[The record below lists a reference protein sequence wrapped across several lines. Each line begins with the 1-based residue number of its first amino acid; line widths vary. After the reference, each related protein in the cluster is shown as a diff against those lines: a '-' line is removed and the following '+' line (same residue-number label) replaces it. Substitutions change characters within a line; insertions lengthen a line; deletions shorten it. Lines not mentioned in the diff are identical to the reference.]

1 MKFRTDFVTNSSS
14 SSFITCGI
22 FSSELV
28 DFIKNLIKEGKTAER
43 DSGERGSGDCLYADV
58 VGELEIV
65 NDHTI
70 NATMAGD
77 FGDKLCNC
85 IDYDTRSELDI
96 LEDNI
101 GENQPGRHA
110 YVVSQ
115 FLKYDPKI
123 RQQLEEIISK
133 AYKNNMTWCE
143 TYMDETDGY
152 CPHCIFSLPSPLFV
166 KGNVLVKYIPQYGV
180 KELVIP
186 DSISEI
192 GEAAF
197 RNTELERIVLPN
209 TIKTI
214 GKNAFRETALK
225 EIIIPNS
232 VKKIGFSAFE
242 GCRNLQQIS
251 FPSTVVELEKN
262 TFKGCAELETA
273 ILPGIRKIGDR
284 AFMNCAALKNVQFA
298 DGITAVGKDAF
309 KGCKLLDVNS
319 ILDIAVNLD
328 TSVNAGSALAGKVC
342 CLTGDFAYGDK
353 KSVEALIAQNGG
365 TCSSSVTKKTN
376 ILIIGELGSA
386 AWSHGSYGTKYV
398 KAKEWQSKGVEIEI
412 LTEKEFLERLQK

>member
-28 DFIKNLIKEGKTAER
+28 DFIKNLIKEGKTAGR
-43 DSGERGSGDCLYADV
+43 VSGDSLYANV
-58 VGELEIV
+58 VGELYIV

-70 NATMAGD
+70 NATMSGG

-85 IDYDTRSELDI
+85 IDYDTRRELDI

-101 GENQPGRHA
+101 GENRPGIHA

-143 TYMDETDGY
+143 TYMAETDGY
-152 CPHCIFSLPSPLFV
+152 CSPRIVSLPSPLFV

-284 AFMNCAALKNVQFA
+284 AFMSCKVLENVQFA
-298 DGITAVGKDAF
+298 NSITAVGKDSF

-319 ILDIAVNLD
+319 IL
-328 TSVNAGSALAGKVC
+328 K
-342 CLTGDFAYGDK
+342 
-353 KSVEALIAQNGG
+353 
-365 TCSSSVTKKTN
+365 SSV
-376 ILIIGELGSA
+376 
-386 AWSHGSYGTKYV
+386 
-398 KAKEWQSKGVEIEI
+398 
-412 LTEKEFLERLQK
+412 